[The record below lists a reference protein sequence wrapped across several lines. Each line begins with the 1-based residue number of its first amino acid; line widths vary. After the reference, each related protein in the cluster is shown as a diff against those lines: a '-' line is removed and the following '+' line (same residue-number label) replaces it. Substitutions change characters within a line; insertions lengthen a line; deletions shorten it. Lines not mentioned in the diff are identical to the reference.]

1 MKRFDDIL
9 KGEMNALIGEI
20 QKCVSFNTVQTDPE
34 PGMPFGRETAECLD
48 YVLKLGESMGF
59 SSENFDN
66 YAGHIDWG
74 TTSRC
79 PRMPSISSPLPLI
92 PPNGSSRPSRE
103 HSKTAK
109 STEEEP

>member
-66 YAGHIDWG
+66 YAGHIDWA
-74 TTSRC
+74 TAKRYWASSDILTSF
-79 PRMPSISSPLPLI
+79 PLI